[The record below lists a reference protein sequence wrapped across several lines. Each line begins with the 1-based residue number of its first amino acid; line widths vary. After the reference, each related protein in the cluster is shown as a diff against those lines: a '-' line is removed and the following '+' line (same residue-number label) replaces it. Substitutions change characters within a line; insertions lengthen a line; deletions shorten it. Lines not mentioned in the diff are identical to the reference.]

1 VPNKTGTVWGFDIGG
16 ANLKAVCLAR
26 PAGLVEA
33 RNHAFALWR
42 APTDLNVALR
52 AVSASFPAPDQ
63 IVITMTGEIADCF
76 PTKCAGV
83 TAIVAQCETAF
94 GELGIPIR
102 YYSQS
107 ATQADPTWVTGHVAT
122 AEWRS
127 VAASNWHAV
136 ARLWGEYFGTK
147 FQAPGLIV
155 DLGST
160 TLDLTTVDAR
170 ESLGPATDW
179 ERIQQGRLVYTG
191 GRRSP
196 LAMILPQ
203 VEYRGLRLPLAQE
216 LFATIQDA
224 YLLTGLL
231 EEDEDDS
238 TTSDG
243 RPATR
248 ACAEQRIARH
258 FCSDVRELPSDFI
271 QQVAEQAQSR
281 HLQRISEAINR
292 VILENAELKWLLTL
306 GEGERP
312 LLQAIAQTSWGHSAQ
327 SLHSGRDLLDPQIS
341 GAMPAAAIAIMAQ

>member
-1 VPNKTGTVWGFDIGG
+1 
-16 ANLKAVCLAR
+16 
-26 PAGLVEA
+26 
-33 RNHAFALWR
+33 LWR

-107 ATQADPTWVTGHVAT
+107 ATQAGPTWVTGHVAT

-127 VAASNWHAV
+127 VSASNWHAV

-231 EEDEDDS
+231 EEDEGDS
-238 TTSDG
+238 TTADG